1 MENLIKNYEIGY
13 LAVSE
18 GDAEEVIKAL
28 KAHKAEILKEGK
40 PKKIRLAY
48 AIKKETG
55 AFFGYV
61 QFALDAASIKPLTE
75 KLKFNQK
82 ILRFL
87 AVVLPDTALKQQ
99 EMEQSEKPVSFNEQ
113 AALPKVKIGEGRK
126 ESSDAFINNELLE
139 KKLEEILK

>member
-1 MENLIKNYEIGY
+1 MVKNYEIGY
-13 LAVSE
+13 LAVLE
-18 GDAEEVIKAL
+18 EDAGEVTKTL
-28 KAHKAEILKEGK
+28 KAHKAEILKEGN

-48 AIKKETG
+48 PIKKETG

-61 QFALDAASIKPLTE
+61 QFALDAASLKPLTE
-75 KLKFNQK
+75 KLKLNQK

-87 AVVLPDTALKQQ
+87 TVVLPDIALKQQ
-99 EMEQSEKPVSFNEQ
+99 EMEQSEKSAPFNRQ
-113 AALPKVKIGEGRK
+113 ADSPRVEIKEKRK